1 MIFIVI
7 VVILGLVTRQP
18 RRYWAYAAAAV
29 GVQLLTG
36 FLFAGGGTLEDP
48 TGDGLI
54 TASIRRATND
64 GPQMGVL
71 GLGVIALAWGVPI
84 WLVARGYKKKQSLAS
99 TPAPEAERLPRPENT
114 QGHDQT

>member
-1 MIFIVI
+1 VIFIAI

-18 RRYWAYAAAAV
+18 RRYWAYAGAAV

-64 GPQMGVL
+64 GPQMGIL

-84 WLVARGYKKKQSLAS
+84 WLVARGYQRKRSPAS
-99 TPAPEAERLPRPENT
+99 TPAPEAGNPPRPQNT
-114 QGHDQT
+114 QGHDPN

>member
-1 MIFIVI
+1 MIFIAIVI
-7 VVILGLVTRQP
+7 ILGLATRQP

-29 GVQLLTG
+29 AVQLLTG

-54 TASIRRATND
+54 TAWIRRATND
-64 GPQMGVL
+64 GPQMGLV

-84 WLVARGYKKKQSLAS
+84 WLVARGYQKKRSSAS
-99 TPAPEAERLPRPENT
+99 PPASEPGNPPHPENAR
-114 QGHDQT
+114 GS